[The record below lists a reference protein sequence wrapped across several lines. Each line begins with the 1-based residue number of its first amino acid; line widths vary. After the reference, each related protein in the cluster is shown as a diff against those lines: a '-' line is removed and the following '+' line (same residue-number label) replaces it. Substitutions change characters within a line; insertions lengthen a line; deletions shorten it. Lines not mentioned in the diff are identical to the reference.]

1 MVRCMEWFADH
12 PDRWANMGTA
22 SLEKVQAHSLEN
34 IVHEYETLYEK
45 VVSGSRLDF
54 PI

>member
-1 MVRCMEWFADH
+1 
-12 PDRWANMGTA
+12 MGKA

-45 VVSGSRLDF
+45 VLSGNRLDF
-54 PI
+54 PA